1 MQKVEISKLEYCFGK
16 HLAKHINKNYDKQ
29 FKHKY
34 FLLIFLYWLIFTIFA
49 DYALNNCIYLM
60 YINNGPYKL

>member
-34 FLLIFLYWLIFTIFA
+34 FLLIFFILANFHNI
-49 DYALNNCIYLM
+49 C
-60 YINNGPYKL
+60 